1 MMSKNKL
8 KEIDIKD
15 RISYYF
21 DQIINIKSRKK
32 IMWRNSY
39 FTTMDMK
46 HQLL

>member
-15 RISYYF
+15 RTSYYF

-32 IMWRNSY
+32 IM
-39 FTTMDMK
+39 
-46 HQLL
+46 